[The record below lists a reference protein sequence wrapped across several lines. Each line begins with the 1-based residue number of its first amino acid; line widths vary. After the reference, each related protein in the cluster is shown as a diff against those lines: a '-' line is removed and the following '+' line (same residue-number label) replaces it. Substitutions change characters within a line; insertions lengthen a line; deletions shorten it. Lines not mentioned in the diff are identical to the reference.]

1 MTISYGFR
9 PRSDRERIRMGE
21 LFRTA
26 PQTVGLAFD
35 DDGWT
40 AACLRI
46 SGREPVW
53 CGPGDP
59 WPCNAVLARL
69 GLPPLGTSP
78 VDAVLDASL
87 TLAAVLPALDHEPPP
102 RVRPTRPD
110 GPLVTILVC
119 TYNRAQLLPSAL
131 ASALAQTWPCEVLV
145 IDDGSTDDTSKV
157 LARTPAVRAVRLP
170 RNAGKPAAL
179 ARGLAEARGAA
190 ILVLDDD
197 DLLLPAAV
205 QVLAT
210 ALFADPEL
218 VAVWGDTVVFEDGTG
233 RVTQVRPA
241 SRLPA
246 SLTRRAVLQQV
257 PAMPGATLVRTEA
270 WKAAGPLDPTLIRGQ
285 DMDLFLALARM
296 GPIETVP
303 LPVFRYRTH
312 NGLRGS
318 AAGQWRKQDRAV
330 HDARFRACVAPVFA
344 RRFAEA
350 SPVRDRA
357 EAHAWALGLW
367 QRGLP
372 DEARAELD
380 RWPAPYAPA
389 EAWARRTIGLAAL
402 EVVGDT
408 TLVVVD
414 EGDEGALEA
423 TLAVRAR
430 DHALF
435 VDLHV
440 PRDPL
445 GSTQL
450 YWPGTYVAR
459 GRLSDVVRRPGPWHL
474 ALTSAPGWV
483 PPPLDDTDLL
493 PSALPSPEAVLC
505 TAAVLGWTPPHRV
518 RVGLPTIHGVHSRLA
533 WQARAAL
540 DNGQPA
546 RAMEPLSELLARLP
560 GWRGA
565 WRMSAE
571 AFGALGHGDEARA
584 CRAKAQLAG

>member
-1 MTISYGFR
+1 
-9 PRSDRERIRMGE
+9 
-21 LFRTA
+21 
-26 PQTVGLAFD
+26 
-35 DDGWT
+35 
-40 AACLRI
+40 
-46 SGREPVW
+46 
-53 CGPGDP
+53 
-59 WPCNAVLARL
+59 
-69 GLPPLGTSP
+69 
-78 VDAVLDASL
+78 
-87 TLAAVLPALDHEPPP
+87 
-102 RVRPTRPD
+102 
-110 GPLVTILVC
+110 
-119 TYNRAQLLPSAL
+119 
-131 ASALAQTWPCEVLV
+131 
-145 IDDGSTDDTSKV
+145 
-157 LARTPAVRAVRLP
+157 
-170 RNAGKPAAL
+170 
-179 ARGLAEARGAA
+179 
-190 ILVLDDD
+190 
-197 DLLLPAAV
+197 
-205 QVLAT
+205 
-210 ALFADPEL
+210 
-218 VAVWGDTVVFEDGTG
+218 
-233 RVTQVRPA
+233 
-241 SRLPA
+241 
-246 SLTRRAVLQQV
+246 
-257 PAMPGATLVRTEA
+257 MPGATLVRTEA
-270 WKAAGPLDPTLIRGQ
+270 WKAAGPLDPRLIRGQ

-312 NGLRGS
+312 DGLRGS

-372 DEARAELD
+372 DEARAELG

-389 EAWARRTIGLAAL
+389 EAWARRTIGLAAV

-430 DHALF
+430 EHALF

-445 GSTQL
+445 GNTQL

-493 PSALPSPEAVLC
+493 PSELPSPEAVLC
-505 TAAVLGWTPPHRV
+505 TVAVLGWTPPHRV
-518 RVGLPTIHGVHSRLA
+518 RIGLPTIDGVHSRLA

-565 WRMSAE
+565 WRMSAVE
-571 AFGALGHGDEARA
+571 GWRPGTRGRRRASRRVGGRSGRLAVWERLMLLVLRSRTPTSRASTGSSHRPAACATRSSPGHRRPLMALNHPPSRR
-584 CRAKAQLAG
+584 CRRRHRPRRRRQRRRSRRRCHRHIAWIGPRC